1 MLDAKFMERIASEA
15 GTTARQVGAAIELL
29 DAGATIPFIA
39 RYRKDVTG
47 NLDEVKLEAIGEAN
61 VYYTALLQRR
71 AAVIDN
77 ISRQGKLTDELRAAI
92 EACTGK
98 DALEDIYLPFKRKR
112 RTKATVAREQ
122 GLEPLAEYIFRLEPG
137 ERALDEIAGEF
148 IRPDKAVDS
157 ADSALEGAR
166 CIVAEWVSVDP
177 GVRAGLRAR
186 MMAEGLLAT
195 HSTKLSEGK
204 KGKFE
209 SYYAFSEPVKKI
221 PGHRLLAV
229 LRGVKEG
236 MLRMELT
243 LDDAAMRAEI
253 SGRFVRGAEG
263 PLASQFNLAI
273 DDSYARLLRPSA
285 ENEVIATARK
295 RAEDEAIGVF
305 RANAQNLLMA
315 APAGRIPVMG
325 LDPGLRSGCKLAV
338 IDDTGTFKEEA
349 VVFPEKNEEA
359 MATLR
364 DLMTR
369 NGVVAVAIGN
379 GTGSREAAKFVG
391 DAMTGFDG
399 KKAFTVMVN
408 ESGASVYSA
417 SKVARDEFPS
427 LDITVR
433 GAISIARRLQDPLAE
448 LVKIEPRSIGV
459 GQYQHDVNQKDL
471 RDGLHRTVV
480 SCVNKVGVDLNTA
493 SVELLR
499 YVSGIQY
506 GTAQNIVAYR
516 SQHHGFKDRRELLDV
531 DGIGPKVFEQC
542 AGFLRIYNEEAILDS
557 TAIHPENYPI
567 VEKMA
572 LSLQVGIKELV
583 RNREL
588 LDKVELAQFETETV
602 GKLALADIRRE
613 LLRPARDPRSEF
625 RVAKFMEGVTQIGDL
640 AQGMELEG
648 VITNVTNF
656 GAFVDVGVHQDGL
669 VHLSQLANR
678 FVQDPNDVVKVGQI
692 VRVKVMAVDKD
703 APRISLSI
711 KALLAAPASQGQRK
725 RPARGAKPAGDANSA
740 PVEKSADG
748 QTPEGPR
755 REHARPDR
763 ERKPRP
769 PQGDGQHARPGGR
782 PLDKPGGRP
791 PRKPGDKPS
800 RKPDG
805 RPARP
810 DDRPARGKV
819 IQSGDAAGP
828 LNTLL
833 ADQLAGLKSKL
844 TPG

>member
-1 MLDAKFMERIASEA
+1 MLDTKFVERIASEA
-15 GTTARQVGAAIELL
+15 GTTAKQVAAALDLL
-29 DAGATIPFIA
+29 DAGATVPFVA
-39 RYRKDVTG
+39 RYRKDATG

-61 VYYTALLQRR
+61 VYYTALVQRR

-92 EACTGK
+92 EACTDK
-98 DALEDIYLPFKRKR
+98 DALEDIYLPFKKKR

-137 ERALDEIAGEF
+137 ERSIEEMAQEF
-148 IRPDKAVDS
+148 VRPDKGLLSIDL
-157 ADSALEGAR
+157 ALEGAR
-166 CIVAEWVSVDP
+166 CIIAEWVSVDP
-177 GVRAGLRAR
+177 AVRAALRAR
-186 MMAEGLLAT
+186 MMSDGLIAT

-209 SYYAFSEPVKKI
+209 SYYDFSEPIKKM

-236 MLRMELT
+236 MLRVELT
-243 LDDAAMRAEI
+243 LDDAAARAEI
-253 SGRFVRGAEG
+253 AGRFVRDGQG
-263 PLASQFNLAI
+263 PLATQFNLAI
-273 DDSYARLLRPSA
+273 EDSYGRLIRPSA
-285 ENEVIATARK
+285 ENEVISGARK

-305 RANAQNLLMA
+305 RANAHNLLMA
-315 APAGRIPVMG
+315 PPAGRISVLG

-338 IDDTGTFKEEA
+338 VDDTGTFKEEA
-349 VVFPEKNEEA
+349 LVFPEKGAEA
-359 MATLR
+359 VTVLR
-364 DLMTR
+364 ELMDR
-369 NGVVAVAIGN
+369 NGVAAIAIGN
-379 GTGSREAAKFVG
+379 GTGSREAAKFAN
-391 DAMTGFDG
+391 DAIAGIDG

-471 RDGLHRTVV
+471 REGLHRTVV

-499 YVSGIQY
+499 YVSGIRY

-516 SQHHGFKDRRELLDV
+516 TQHQGFKSRRELLDV

-542 AGFLRIYNEEAILDS
+542 AGFLRINNEEAVLDS

-567 VEKMA
+567 VEKIA
-572 LSLQVGIKELV
+572 QALQVGVKDLV

-588 LDKVELAQFETETV
+588 LDKVELAQFESDTV
-602 GKLALADIRRE
+602 GKLALVDIRRE

-625 RVAKFMEGVTQIGDL
+625 RVAKFLDGVTQIGDL
-640 AQGMELEG
+640 KEGMDLEG
-648 VITNVTNF
+648 VVTNVTNF

-692 VRVKVMAVDKD
+692 VRVKVMTVDKD

-711 KALLAAPASQGQRK
+711 KALLQAPARHGARNRPANDGK
-725 RPARGAKPAGDANSA
+725 RPADEGVPASPG
-740 PVEKSADG
+740 
-748 QTPEGPR
+748 TPAEERTSDRPR
-755 REHARPDR
+755 RNRGDQDR
-763 ERKPRP
+763 GRTPSAQGENHRAKTGER
-769 PQGDGQHARPGGR
+769 PQGRPGDR
-782 PLDKPGGRP
+782 PQ
-791 PRKPGDKPS
+791 RKPGDRPN

-805 RPARP
+805 RPPRQ
-810 DDRPARGKV
+810 DDRAAKGKV

-833 ADQLAGLKSKL
+833 ADQLALLKGKMA
-844 TPG
+844 P